1 MAQAVAGF
9 DLAAREAVLEREIL
23 SGNVPEFW
31 RQFVPLTV
39 QAGPDILIMQVSPDY
54 LAVGREADFFQTPL
68 TPGTAWRIADRLDCV
83 LPTRKM
89 VDLIHAAA
97 PLKLPP
103 TPRPPGPGMT
113 TVADFLAYQ
122 ETVHHQRLAALS
134 GHPWGTLTAGHHKDL
149 VSTPRVAGTSGKV
162 AIYGWHRPDGTPV
175 QPLYT
180 GHADNWVDYSH
191 GVRLVG
197 KTVILN
203 GRATTVEQILTDPG
217 TARLLSDEPLPTTS
231 SSPVPVRTEAAQ
243 AAAFGETLLTLEPEP
258 GVRLVVNRPAAA
270 DPGRPVRLVVYALPN
285 GNTIEQT
292 MGHPAAPGGDGHPG
306 IQQIAAQTR
315 WLRVHQPEVTL
326 VTAYVECAEKSWPAW
341 CRNHAGSGKRIAA
354 ILDQLRQA
362 VAAPSLQLVLTGHSG
377 GGAFIFGYL
386 DSQEEI
392 PGDVERIAFLDSNY
406 AYDAAKGHAA
416 KLTAWLSGGTGRFL
430 TVIAYHDSR
439 ALLNGKPFVSEK
451 GGTWGRSHAML
462 EDLGE
467 TFPFSEQ
474 VEGPLHRHTAR
485 NGRLTFLLMANPEQA
500 VLHTRLVER
509 NGLLQALLSGTPES
523 EQGYVFFGEPVYRS
537 LIGEP

>member
-1 MAQAVAGF
+1 MEYAGSRFRRMLILCNRNLSGYFYPDKPAARSCQLRRIWNLSCPVRRYWINAAGCSRPLLFHLPRRQGRIRRMIVMGLWWFCQAASGSPALPARPAGAPGGKTVAQVVAGF

-39 QAGPDILIMQVSPDY
+39 KAGPDLLILQVASDY
-54 LAVGREADFFQTPL
+54 LAVGRETDFFQTPL

-134 GHPWGTLTAGHHKDL
+134 DHPWGTLTAGHHKDL
-149 VSTPRVAGTSGKV
+149 VSTPRLAGTSGKV

-180 GHADNWVDYSH
+180 GHADTWVDYSH

-217 TARLLSDEPLPTTS
+217 TAQLLSDEPLPATA
-231 SSPVPVRTEAAQ
+231 SSPVPVRTEAVR
-243 AAAFGETLLTLEPEP
+243 AAAFGETLLTLEPER
-258 GVRLVVNRPAAA
+258 GVRVVVNRPAAA
-270 DPGRPVRLVVYALPN
+270 DP
-285 GNTIEQT
+285 
-292 MGHPAAPGGDGHPG
+292 D
-306 IQQIAAQTR
+306 
-315 WLRVHQPEVTL
+315 
-326 VTAYVECAEKSWPAW
+326 
-341 CRNHAGSGKRIAA
+341 
-354 ILDQLRQA
+354 
-362 VAAPSLQLVLTGHSG
+362 APSG
-377 GGAFIFGYL
+377 
-386 DSQEEI
+386 
-392 PGDVERIAFLDSNY
+392 
-406 AYDAAKGHAA
+406 
-416 KLTAWLSGGTGRFL
+416 
-430 TVIAYHDSR
+430 
-439 ALLNGKPFVSEK
+439 
-451 GGTWGRSHAML
+451 
-462 EDLGE
+462 
-467 TFPFSEQ
+467 
-474 VEGPLHRHTAR
+474 
-485 NGRLTFLLMANPEQA
+485 
-500 VLHTRLVER
+500 
-509 NGLLQALLSGTPES
+509 
-523 EQGYVFFGEPVYRS
+523 
-537 LIGEP
+537 